1 MDISKIK
8 IQDLKSARTYG
19 QKVNLLIRTKYS
31 IDEEFAILRQKE
43 TKPEEFAEYNK
54 FCEECKIFVKNGGLK
69 WKTFMK

>member
-8 IQDLKSARTYG
+8 RRDFMLAKTYG

-54 FCEECKIFVKNGGLK
+54 FCEECKTFVKNGGLK